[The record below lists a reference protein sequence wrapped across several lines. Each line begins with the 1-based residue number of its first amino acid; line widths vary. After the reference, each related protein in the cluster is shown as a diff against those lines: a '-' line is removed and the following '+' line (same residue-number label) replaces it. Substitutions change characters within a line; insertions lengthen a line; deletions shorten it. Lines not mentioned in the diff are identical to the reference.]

1 MEKRIQVGVNIAIC
15 ITVVLCVVCIVK
27 IRIIYN
33 QIDQIDYLMQLNI
46 ANDYTNYRIVYDN
59 IEDIRDAWAEKKR
72 NMNILLKNN
81 IEFMPW
87 EMWRFH
93 IPPK

>member
-27 IRIIYN
+27 IRSIYN
-33 QIDQIDYLMQLNI
+33 KIDQIDYLMQLNI
-46 ANDYTNYRIVYDN
+46 ANDYTNYHIVDDN
-59 IEDIRDAWAEKKR
+59 IVDIRDAWDEKKR